1 MTKRM
6 RLDKLLSHL
15 GTASR
20 AEAKKLARQGRV
32 LVNGKPAPDVAM
44 KIDPERD
51 EVTVDGIRQE
61 YMEHLYVMM
70 NKPAGVITATEDAR
84 QKTVLD
90 LLDPKTRAWNPF
102 PVGRLDKDTEGLL
115 LLTTDGALAHRLLS
129 PRRHVPKTYVARVEG
144 EVTEA
149 DADAFASGVRLDDGY
164 VTMPA
169 GLKIRRVE
177 RTERGTYSDVELT
190 IHEGKFHQ
198 VKRMFLAVG
207 KRVIRLK
214 RIRMGPLEL
223 DPSLAPGTWRLLTED
238 ETAVLAQAD
247 RGKPALDAGDAAA
260 AAESM
265 DDGKRTTGR
274 EIDGEK
280 RWENSN

>member
-1 MTKRM
+1 MAKRM

-20 AEAKKLARQGRV
+20 TEAKELARQGRV
-32 LVNGKPAPDVAM
+32 LVNGKPATDAAM

-84 QKTVLD
+84 EKTVLD
-90 LLDPKTRAWNPF
+90 LLDPKTRGWEPF

-149 DADAFASGVRLDDGY
+149 DAAAFASGVRLDDGY

-169 GLKIRRVE
+169 ELVIRRVE
-177 RTERGTYSDVELT
+177 RTDRGTCSDVELT

-207 KRVIRLK
+207 KRVVRLK

-223 DPSLAPGTWRLLTED
+223 DPSLAPGAWRLLTAD
-238 ETAVLAQAD
+238 ETAALAQAGQ
-247 RGKPALDAGDAAA
+247 GKPALDAGGTSAS
-260 AAESM
+260 AEPM
-265 DDGKRTTGR
+265 DGGEQTT
-274 EIDGEK
+274 
-280 RWENSN
+280 